1 MSKLQESLEGGKFTF
16 TGEIGPPKGN
26 NVKPALQEA
35 EEFLKGN
42 VAAVNVTDIQT
53 AVMRVGSFALC
64 IMLREMGIEP
74 IMQMGCRDR
83 NRLALQSDLLNASI
97 FGIENILSITGD
109 HIVLGDH
116 RDAKPVFDLDS
127 VSLLRAMTLIESGT
141 DMGRTTK
148 GEPNVLDGVPKFFK
162 GCVSAPCAEEVDL
175 QVMKL
180 EKKVAAGAQFVQ
192 TQAVFDLKAFEAFM
206 KKVEHLKV
214 PILAG
219 IVILKGAGTARY
231 MNKKVPGVT
240 VPDKL
245 IERLASAEKEDVPKV
260 TVQIAGELIH
270 ELKDM
275 CQGAHIMSL
284 GWGRYVPAIIEAAKL

>member
-1 MSKLQESLEGGKFTF
+1 LSKLQESLESGRFTF

-26 NVKPALQEA
+26 NIEPSLKGAGD
-35 EEFLKGN
+35 FLKGH
-42 VAAVNVTDIQT
+42 VTAVNVTDIQT

-64 IMLREMGIEP
+64 IKLKEMGIEP
-74 IMQMGCRDR
+74 VMQIGCRDR

-141 DMGRTTK
+141 DMGRTAK
-148 GEPNVLDGVPKFFK
+148 GEPNVLNGVPKFFK
-162 GCVSAPCAEEVDL
+162 GCVAAPCSQEMDL

-192 TQAVFDLKAFEAFM
+192 TQAVFDPKTFEAFM

-214 PILAG
+214 PVLAG
-219 IVILKGAGTARY
+219 IVILKGAGMAKY
-231 MNKKVPGVT
+231 MNRKVPGVN
-240 VPDKL
+240 VPERL
-245 IERLASAEKEDVPKV
+245 IEKLAAAKKEDVPKV
-260 TVQIAGELIH
+260 SVQISGELIH
-270 ELKDM
+270 DLKDM
-275 CQGAHIMSL
+275 CRGAHIMSM
-284 GWGRYVPAIIEAAKL
+284 GWERYVPGIIEAARI